1 MAVSV
6 FEDKAVMPDDKMLA
20 KALGKSNRMWR
31 EIKKHLK
38 AEYGE
43 LVEEWKFY
51 GVKSG
56 WILKTLRKKR
66 NLFFFIPLKGSF
78 QVSFVFGDKAV
89 AAVEKSGLPKGLI
102 TELKNARKYAEGRG
116 LRIDVKNSA
125 DVEHIQKLVE
135 IKVNH

>member
-1 MAVSV
+1 MATSV
-6 FEDKAVMPDDKMLA
+6 FEDKATIPDDKMLA
-20 KALGKSNRMWR
+20 KALGKSHPLWQ

-43 LVEEWKFY
+43 LIEDWKFY
-51 GVKSG
+51 GQKSG

-89 AAVEKSGLPKGLI
+89 AAVGKSGLPKKLV

-116 LRIDVKNSA
+116 LRIDIKKSA
-125 DVEHIQKLVE
+125 DVEHIKKLVE
-135 IKVNH
+135 IKVNN

>member
-1 MAVSV
+1 MSVSV
-6 FEDKAVMPDDKMLA
+6 FEDKATIPDDKMLA
-20 KALGKSNRMWR
+20 KALGKSNRLWQ

-51 GVKSG
+51 GQKSG

-66 NLFFFIPLKGSF
+66 NLFFFIPLKDSF

-89 AAVEKSGLPKGLI
+89 AAVQKSDLQKKLV

-125 DVEHIQKLVE
+125 DVEHIKKLVE
-135 IKVNH
+135 IKVNN